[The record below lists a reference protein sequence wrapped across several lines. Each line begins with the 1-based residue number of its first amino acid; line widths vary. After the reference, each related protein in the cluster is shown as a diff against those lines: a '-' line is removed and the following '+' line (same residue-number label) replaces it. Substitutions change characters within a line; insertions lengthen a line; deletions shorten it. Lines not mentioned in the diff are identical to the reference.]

1 MPTRSA
7 IFAWLSPSKYARR
20 RSRRSRVQDVEAVP
34 EQDAVIAE
42 LVALLERTVVVELAV
57 LAVHDLR
64 DAGPQRRVVLQQ
76 PPRNPHRPGAVPK
89 VPLDLTVD
97 RRDRVGGEVDA
108 AIELEPVDRLDQADR
123 AHLDEILE
131 LLTVPDVPAR

>member
-34 EQDAVIAE
+34 EQDAVLAE
-42 LVALLERTVVVELAV
+42 LVALLERTVAVELAV

-64 DAGPQRRVVLQQ
+64 DADLSVGSSSSSRR
-76 PPRNPHRPGAVPK
+76 GI
-89 VPLDLTVD
+89 LTGQARS
-97 RRDRVGGEVDA
+97 RRCRLISPSIVGIA
-108 AIELEPVDRLDQADR
+108 
-123 AHLDEILE
+123 
-131 LLTVPDVPAR
+131 